1 MNQWLNQKFISTAIS
16 GMAIASVVSVGVI
29 QQQAIALPA
38 ATVNQIVK
46 KSAVRIDGAGNGSG
60 VIIAEDDFGY
70 VVLTNHH
77 VVENPG
83 EYEVTTADGRSHP
96 ATDIQPL
103 AGADLALIYFDTDK
117 NYTVVKRGNSD
128 ALVEGQNIH
137 IAGYPGSQ
145 NIANNRTYRFMS
157 ESLIGFL
164 APADIRDGYELIY
177 SGESVPG
184 MSGSPIFNQEAQ
196 LIGVYGLTD
205 IDIQTGTSY
214 LYGIPLNTAL
224 KIATRSGINLGG
236 TKTAVNPPSPVN
248 PFTPTTPGGGTIA
261 NNDNGNVGFEVIGS
275 AEVNSFIIP
284 EIVYTGE
291 CPGTKLETQEAMFFS
306 NTTSTAPDRR
316 VLITNIT
323 RGLDRD
329 PLPFTDREYEEGQIS
344 EKTKV
349 TIGSKHDK
357 KNLVLLA
364 GKNQFRYE
372 IVQIEEDDDFETVL
386 EEGTFSV
393 VAKKEPRYVER
404 NKVPTE
410 EIYCPDDL
418 KFCDTE
424 VQRVRIVNKCPV
436 ENKGWFGYNSA
447 PKPIAGESFISFNYL
462 PTTHYTLPNTH
473 W

>member
-1 MNQWLNQKFISTAIS
+1 MQARTIMNQWLNQKFISTAIS
-16 GMAIASVVSVGVI
+16 GMAIASVVSVGII
-29 QQQAIALPA
+29 QRSAIALPA

-70 VVLTNHH
+70 VVLTNNH

-83 EYEVTTADGRSHP
+83 EYSVTTVDGRSHS
-96 ATDIQPL
+96 ATDIQSL
-103 AGADLALIYFDTDK
+103 EGADLALIYFDTDK
-117 NYTVVKRGNSD
+117 NYTIVKRGNSD
-128 ALVEGQNIH
+128 SLIEGQKIH

-145 NIANNRTYRFMS
+145 NVANNRTYRFMS

-164 APADIRDGYELIY
+164 APADVRDGYELIY

-184 MSGSPIFNQEAQ
+184 MSGSPILNEEAQ
-196 LIGVYGLTD
+196 LIGIYGLTD

-214 LYGIPLNTAL
+214 LYGIPFNTAL
-224 KIATRSGINLGG
+224 KIATRSGIELGG
-236 TKTAVNPPSPVN
+236 AKTAINVPNTVNSFAP
-248 PFTPTTPGGGTIA
+248 TPGGGITA
-261 NNDNGNVGFEVIGS
+261 NNNNGNVGFEIIGS
-275 AEVNSFIIP
+275 AEVNNFIIP

-291 CPGTKLETQEAMFFS
+291 CPGTKLETQEALFFS
-306 NTTSTAPDRR
+306 NTTGTAPDRR
-316 VLITNIT
+316 VLITNVT
-323 RGLDRD
+323 RGLDRN

-357 KNLVLLA
+357 RNLVLLA
-364 GKNQFRYE
+364 GKNQFQYE

-393 VAKKEPRYVER
+393 TVKKEPRYVER

-418 KFCDTE
+418 KYCATD
-424 VQRVRIVNKCPV
+424 VQKVRIVNKCPV
-436 ENKGWFGYNSA
+436 ERKGWFGFKSVPMNNER
-447 PKPIAGESFISFNYL
+447 GEVEVAKIEEL
-462 PTTHYTLPNTH
+462 RK
-473 W
+473 